1 MEKANQMKEDANA
14 LVKQGKHDQA
24 CEKYFEAITTLRFS
38 EKFKNSTEGK
48 SVEMACRLN
57 IAVCK

>member
-1 MEKANQMKEDANA
+1 MKEDANA